1 MTYIKGQGHIED
13 GTPCLADEY
22 FLNGCEEDA
31 ETFIRIADGSEDG
44 VKIPVCEDCA
54 EGAKAIRDLAGR

>member
-1 MTYIKGQGHIED
+1 MSYIKGQGHIEE
-13 GTPCLADEY
+13 GTGCLADEY

-31 ETFIRIADGSEDG
+31 ETFIRIHDGSLEG

-54 EGAKAIRDLAGR
+54 DAASSLNALAGR

>member
-13 GTPCLADEY
+13 GTGCLGDEY

-31 ETFIRIADGSEDG
+31 ETFIRIHDGSPEG

-54 EGAKAIRDLAGR
+54 EGAAAIASLAGR